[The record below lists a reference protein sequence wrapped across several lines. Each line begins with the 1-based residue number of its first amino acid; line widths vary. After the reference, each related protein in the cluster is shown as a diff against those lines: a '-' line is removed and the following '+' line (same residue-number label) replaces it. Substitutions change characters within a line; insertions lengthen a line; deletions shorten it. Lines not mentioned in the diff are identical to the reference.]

1 MTTATSHSDGHGH
14 GHAGARPGELQVHAV
29 PIWLLLAVFGALL
42 VLTVMTVLVT
52 KFDFGNFNI
61 YVALAIAVVKAT
73 LVALYFM
80 HLRWDAPFNSIVL
93 FSALV
98 FVAIFIGTTIT
109 DSSEYKV
116 NYNPPA
122 NSLAAQQQ

>member
-1 MTTATSHSDGHGH
+1 MATTTTTTSHSDHGGGHL
-14 GHAGARPGELQVHAV
+14 PGELHVHAV

-42 VLTVMTVLVT
+42 VLTVVTVAVT
-52 KFDFGNFNI
+52 KFDFGDFNI
-61 YVALAIAVVKAT
+61 YVALAIAVIKAL

-93 FSALV
+93 ASALL

-109 DSSEYKV
+109 DSREYKV
-116 NYNPPA
+116 NYNPPPQ
-122 NSLAAQQQ
+122 STAAEQQ